1 MAKIPEYYA
10 VGDRSQM
17 TVEKLLVILEDVYR
31 DLAIAINKKPDV
43 YQRDTDGLT
52 TDTFLN
58 NGDLNINTNTR
69 KVEMLTE
76 HTSTSAVI
84 WTQLS

>member
-17 TVEKLLVILEDVYR
+17 TVEKLLVIIEDAYR

-43 YQRDTDGLT
+43 YQRETNGLT

-58 NGDLNINTNTR
+58 NGDININTLTDN
-69 KVEMLTE
+69 VEILTN
-76 HTSTSAVI
+76 HNSTTTVT